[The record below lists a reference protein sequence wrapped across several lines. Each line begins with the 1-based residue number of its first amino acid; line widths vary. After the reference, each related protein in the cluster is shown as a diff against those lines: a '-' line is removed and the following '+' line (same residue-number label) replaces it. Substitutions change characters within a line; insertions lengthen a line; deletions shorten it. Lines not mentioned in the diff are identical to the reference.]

1 MHLRSRL
8 KVIQMAE
15 VFSRVVLEG
24 CKEAE
29 SRWELSDIPW
39 KDQMKVFCWILTS
52 LFKKFCP
59 SPITIPKDVHCPP
72 SSPDWSLSPE
82 VSKHQAPVVTNSYWK
97 HPTVLLQEKTTHE
110 KFWTCS
116 ISDAFLNNS
125 VRGDT
130 LPVLQAEG
138 GIAKMSQPQANWKP
152 TTPVVNHLPVKDK
165 MTKLISC
172 NKKEG
177 VNESHLLVV
186 PHSDLSALPGYVH
199 RHRAPGWIGEI
210 AIGNSQS
217 GNCES
222 LGNNLFADRW
232 DCHRQLSIRQ
242 LRVFGQQP
250 VCG

>member
-1 MHLRSRL
+1 MHLSWKL
-8 KVIQMAE
+8 EVIQMAE

-116 ISDAFLNNS
+116 ISLS
-125 VRGDT
+125 QMLSWTT
-130 LPVLQAEG
+130 LSG
-138 GIAKMSQPQANWKP
+138 GTLCQFFK
-152 TTPVVNHLPVKDK
+152 
-165 MTKLISC
+165 
-172 NKKEG
+172 
-177 VNESHLLVV
+177 
-186 PHSDLSALPGYVH
+186 
-199 RHRAPGWIGEI
+199 
-210 AIGNSQS
+210 
-217 GNCES
+217 
-222 LGNNLFADRW
+222 
-232 DCHRQLSIRQ
+232 
-242 LRVFGQQP
+242 LRVASQRWASLRQTENP
-250 VCG
+250 PLPL